1 MILVI
6 LMLVRIQSKNNNNT
20 NSNTNSIYIFVPDT
34 PVLVST
40 STTPTG
46 FSISPHQR
54 MEISTDYLSE
64 EDINRI
70 NEYGKNF
77 VNVSNRWWLH
87 RNSIPRYMNEFP
99 DMFNI
104 IKPTSAPEGCEFI
117 ADTPLPLKR
126 NQLRLDLDYSLDP
139 HIFVS
144 KSILIMEK
152 KY

>member
-1 MILVI
+1 
-6 LMLVRIQSKNNNNT
+6 
-20 NSNTNSIYIFVPDT
+20 
-34 PVLVST
+34 
-40 STTPTG
+40 
-46 FSISPHQR
+46 
-54 MEISTDYLSE
+54 
-64 EDINRI
+64 
-70 NEYGKNF
+70 
-77 VNVSNRWWLH
+77 
-87 RNSIPRYMNEFP
+87 MNEFP